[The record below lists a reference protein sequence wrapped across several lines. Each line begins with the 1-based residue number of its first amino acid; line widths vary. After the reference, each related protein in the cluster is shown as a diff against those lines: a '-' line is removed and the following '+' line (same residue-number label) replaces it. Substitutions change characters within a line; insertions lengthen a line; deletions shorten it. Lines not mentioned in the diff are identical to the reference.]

1 MPYRIP
7 LVWICLLWCST
18 ALLAQNK
25 SKGKASYY
33 SDKLHGRYMSSG
45 IRYNKDSFTCAHRN
59 HPFGTLLKVKNPAN
73 GKEVIVKVADR
84 GPFSSRLI
92 IDLSGAAARKL
103 EIIRAGIAL
112 VEISIYQGTRIPFR
126 FNDTEH
132 IPELNLEI
140 MPCAAFPLP
149 KWKKDSAFIAR
160 LKKPHHHTHT
170 LPKNKAKEKEKQNKP
185 DK

>member
-1 MPYRIP
+1 MSYRIP
-7 LVWICLLWCST
+7 FVWICLIWCIT
-18 ALLAQNK
+18 TLLAQNK

-45 IRYNKDSFTCAHRN
+45 IKYNKDSFTCAHRN
-59 HPFGTLLKVKNPAN
+59 YPFGTLLKVKNPAN
-73 GKEVIVKVADR
+73 EKEAIVKVADR

-112 VEISIYQGTRIPFR
+112 VEISIYQEARIPFR
-126 FNDTEH
+126 FNDAEY

-140 MPCAAFPLP
+140 MPCASFPQP
-149 KWKKDSAFIAR
+149 KWKKDSALIIQ
-160 LKKPHHHTHT
+160 LKRPHHHTHS
-170 LPKNKAKEKEKQNKP
+170 LGKNKVKEKEKQNKP